1 MAEDFLA
8 LFGNEPEVVTL
19 GPGEALF
26 EKGELGDFMYV
37 VKSGEVQII
46 DGNDVYETV
55 SRAALSVRWPWW
67 MRVREAQMCAPPR
80 NPSPFP
86 STNADS

>member
-37 VKSGEVQII
+37 VKSG
-46 DGNDVYETV
+46 
-55 SRAALSVRWPWW
+55 
-67 MRVREAQMCAPPR
+67 
-80 NPSPFP
+80 
-86 STNADS
+86 